1 MPILD
6 VEVVGHN
13 QREGL
18 AQSLADAAE
27 KVFETNKGN
36 IWVKVHFIP
45 KSQYAEN
52 GGTPE
57 TLNPVFITAQ
67 LGQSYGKKDQDQ
79 VAVELTE
86 AFSKVIDRPKEN
98 IHIIFEPSLRGRIA
112 FGGKMLK

>member
-6 VEVVGHN
+6 VEIIGHN
-13 QREGL
+13 RTEGL
-18 AQSLADAAE
+18 AQLLADAAE
-27 KVFETNKGN
+27 KVFEAEKGN
-36 IWVKVHFIP
+36 IWVKVHYVP

-52 GGTPE
+52 GGTSE
-57 TLNPVFITAQ
+57 NLNPVFITAQ
-67 LGQSYGKKDQDQ
+67 LGQSYGKKDQGQ

-86 AFSKVIDRPKEN
+86 VFSKVVERPKEN